1 MYVCD
6 IYIEDDNMS
15 FQRKR
20 NIYGWCPRQF
30 NFEIAFNKHAFQMSN
45 QISDLAQ
52 NMLLEKIITTAQN
65 GIRASVTSFIL
76 RQCYVIYFV
85 QKTGQLILEKLS

>member
-1 MYVCD
+1 
-6 IYIEDDNMS
+6 
-15 FQRKR
+15 
-20 NIYGWCPRQF
+20 
-30 NFEIAFNKHAFQMSN
+30 MSN

-52 NMLLEKIITTAQN
+52 KYVAREDNYHSTKRNQ
-65 GIRASVTSFIL
+65 SQCYVFIL